1 LTTNLSQ
8 MNTQAHMNL
17 YPHIENPDWHVRSVQ
32 VLMRIEITQ
41 EKNCRA
47 MKAEMRKIC
56 TWLFQQNVMQRI

>member
-1 LTTNLSQ
+1 MTTNLSQ

-56 TWLFQQNVMQRI
+56 T

>member
-47 MKAEMRKIC
+47 MKAENIKC
-56 TWLFQQNVMQRI
+56 NKLNNSLDNYL